1 MLPSSNHGVTDPS
14 TKNWTT
20 VCHLTGPAMDALVE
34 IEQDLMEADDLGPL
48 EFRTLVWARCT
59 LATLYGIR
67 ADEAIDEAAFSELRV
82 QLDGLWPDPL
92 STD

>member
-1 MLPSSNHGVTDPS
+1 VTDPS

-20 VCHLTGPAMDALVE
+20 ICHLTGSAMDALVE
-34 IEQDLMEADDLGPL
+34 IEQDLMDADDLGPL

-67 ADEAIDEAAFSELRV
+67 ADEAIDEAAVSALGV
-82 QLDGLWPDPL
+82 QLDGLRPDPL
-92 STD
+92 PAD